1 MLTGEHVMKIDAYVC
16 PDCGG
21 MIRTTLIED
30 EPGFLNRTTTGLTR
44 EPGDTHTLIWSC
56 RSCFR
61 EFGPEWSVSIWGPSV
76 PGTVLVGL
84 KEWLER
90 NAFRQAIDVVI
101 AVAPA
106 AAAAVLVG
114 VLVRIV
120 LMRLPT

>member
-1 MLTGEHVMKIDAYVC
+1 MKIDAYVC

-44 EPGDTHTLIWSC
+44 EPGNTHTLIWSC

-84 KEWLER
+84 KQCRGLDT
-90 NAFRQAIDVVI
+90 FSQAMEVVI

-120 LMRLPT
+120 LIVK